1 MFLICIYCSPN
12 QNLGEFQIF
21 CINFDSLLNN
31 TTDEFSICSVVT
43 GDFSAHNSRWWEN
56 DTTNL
61 PGLELGS
68 LASSAG
74 YKQIIDK
81 PTHDVNNSIS
91 CIDLIFCTSK
101 NVIFDKCHHDITYG
115 KINIGVPFPPI
126 YVRVACNYSMP
137 NVENIKK
144 VISNFN
150 WNEDFENLSIGKN
163 VALLNETVLNIFR
176 NYIANP

>member
-1 MFLICIYCSPN
+1 M
-12 QNLGEFQIF
+12 
-21 CINFDSLLNN
+21 
-31 TTDEFSICSVVT
+31 
-43 GDFSAHNSRWWEN
+43 
-56 DTTNL
+56 
-61 PGLELGS
+61 
-68 LASSAG
+68 
-74 YKQIIDK
+74 
-81 PTHDVNNSIS
+81 
-91 CIDLIFCTSK
+91 
-101 NVIFDKCHHDITYG
+101 IFDKCHHDITYG